1 MVKFGGCVYQEVF
14 KKELLIIKV
23 IISSDCFSRI
33 GL

>member
-1 MVKFGGCVYQEVF
+1 MVKGGGCVYQEVF
-14 KKELLIIKV
+14 EKQLLTIKA